1 MPSARQIPPR
11 NKKAYLKVSG
21 FDGFPTAV
29 LTASGSKGWD
39 KIPLSKTL
47 QPKRFSVNA
56 PLACTPKRACRYSFF
71 PSKYYHFMV
80 SK

>member
-56 PLACTPKRACRYSFF
+56 PLAWANSSLAFIFHFF
-71 PSKYYHFMV
+71 QVNSITSWF
-80 SK
+80 